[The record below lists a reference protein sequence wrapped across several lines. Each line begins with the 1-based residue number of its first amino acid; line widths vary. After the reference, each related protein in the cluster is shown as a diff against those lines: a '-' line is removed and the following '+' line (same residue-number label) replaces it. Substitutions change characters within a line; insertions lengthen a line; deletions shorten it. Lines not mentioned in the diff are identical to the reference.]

1 MARMA
6 HEAARLGCLLGVVL
20 VVATMVTASI
30 SAGQPN
36 ASFEMVDIPAGSFEA
51 GDANGRPDE
60 TPRLVTLKSFRLMRF
75 EVSNARF
82 AAFVQAT
89 GYLTDPERRGFGY
102 VWPGRWIRVPGA
114 DWRHRS
120 GSSSNLN
127 GLDDHPVVQV
137 SWRDAYAFCRHY
149 GLRLPSE
156 EEWEFAA
163 RGTDGRI
170 FPWGSAAPD
179 DGGARRANYG
189 ANDCCAADM
198 RDGYHETAPVGSY
211 PAGVSPFGVHDMA
224 GNVWEWTASV
234 DGDSGKYVIRGGG
247 WGNNP
252 FCLRV
257 SYRHRNPPD
266 IGLEMVGFRCAG
278 NR

>member
-1 MARMA
+1 MMHAG
-6 HEAARLGCLLGVVL
+6 ARLGCLLLAAVVPAATAEP
-20 VVATMVTASI
+20 VA
-30 SAGQPN
+30 AGP
-36 ASFEMVDIPAGSFEA
+36 ADPPLEMVDIPGGSFAA
-51 GDANGRPDE
+51 GDAAGRPDE
-60 TPRLVTLKSFRLMRF
+60 APRPVTVAPFRLMRF

-82 AAFVQAT
+82 AAFVGET
-89 GYLTDPERRGFGY
+89 GHVTDPERRGFGY
-102 VWPGRWIRVPGA
+102 VWPGRWIEVPGA

-120 GSSSNLN
+120 GPASDRI

-137 SWRDAYAFCRHY
+137 SWQDARAFCRHH

-170 FPWGSAAPD
+170 FPWGAEAPD
-179 DGGARRANYG
+179 EGGARRANYG
-189 ANDCCAADM
+189 TDECCAADM
-198 RDGYHETAPVGSY
+198 TDGYHETAPVGSY
-211 PAGVSPFGVHDMA
+211 PAGVSPFGLHDMA
-224 GNVWEWTASV
+224 GNVWEWTATP

-266 IGLEMVGFRCAG
+266 IGLDMVGFRCAG
-278 NR
+278 DP